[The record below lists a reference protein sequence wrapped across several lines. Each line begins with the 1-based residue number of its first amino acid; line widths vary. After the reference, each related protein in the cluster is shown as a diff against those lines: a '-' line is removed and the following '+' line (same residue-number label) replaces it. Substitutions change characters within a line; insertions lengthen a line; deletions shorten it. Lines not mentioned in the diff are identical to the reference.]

1 MEITARFKDR
11 ETGEIKAATIW
22 AHRITLPSIN
32 LDLAIHP
39 RYCLDMEGNVL
50 RSETGEYIL
59 TDIGTGQ
66 AVSVGASVRL
76 ALEVFML
83 RVQHHGLEKIKRSL
97 TSGES

>member
-1 MEITARFKDR
+1 MHITALFRDR
-11 ETGEIKAATIW
+11 ETGAIQAATIW
-22 AHRITLPSIN
+22 AHRITLPGID

-39 RYCLDMEGNVL
+39 RYSLDMEGNVL

-83 RVQHHGLEKIKRSL
+83 RVQHHGLDKIKRSL
-97 TSGES
+97 KSR